1 MQVVEIQAVM
11 LIVYK
16 IQAVVH
22 EANQNNADHKL
33 PNVKGRLVVRWLSE
47 ITVHWRTKA
56 PKFTCSFTL
65 TFSTI
70 LA

>member
-22 EANQNNADHKL
+22 EANQNNADHMCTWIMHAGSEC
-33 PNVKGRLVVRWLSE
+33 NVACRVNKMLFVCYFNFYLFLF
-47 ITVHWRTKA
+47 A
-56 PKFTCSFTL
+56 Y
-65 TFSTI
+65 
-70 LA
+70 